1 MEHLYSYFYNS
12 HGGKAR
18 GLLQSGFQTLY
29 YCGIKTAVV

>member
-18 GLLQSGFQTLY
+18 GLLQSGFQTLDD
-29 YCGIKTAVV
+29 GRIKSAMV